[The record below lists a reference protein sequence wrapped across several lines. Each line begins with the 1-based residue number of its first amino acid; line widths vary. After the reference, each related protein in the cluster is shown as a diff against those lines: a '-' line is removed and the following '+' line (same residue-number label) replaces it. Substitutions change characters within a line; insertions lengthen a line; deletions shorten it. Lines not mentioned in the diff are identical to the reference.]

1 MYNIKIRYMGLED
14 FVNDIEEKELNHSF
28 DKVNVYEVVGII
40 AKWALLS
47 DLIEIKITK
56 SEE

>member
-1 MYNIKIRYMGLED
+1 MGLED